1 MRRGVWSIAKI
12 ALAVGIAT
20 LLATAASAAFSAQ
33 PKPGALYKGSEP
45 HCTTTPP
52 GATCT
57 FVFRVSTN
65 GRSMKFAGTQNVV
78 GTWACKGGGGEAIL
92 GPFEKPLQGQPVP
105 LLTIGVNG
113 TFTGTQSFGSGQAK
127 GSIVATG
134 RFTATGTTAT
144 ITFTLDPG
152 PHSCMNGPVSLTA
165 A

>member
-1 MRRGVWSIAKI
+1 MRRGLWPTARIAV
-12 ALAVGIAT
+12 AVGIAT
-20 LLATAASAAFSAQ
+20 LLATAASGAISAQ

-78 GTWACKGGGGEAIL
+78 GAWACNGGGGEAVL
-92 GPFEKPLQGQPVP
+92 GPFKKPLQGQPVP
-105 LLTIGVNG
+105 LLTIGANG

-127 GSIVATG
+127 GSVVATG
-134 RFTATGTTAT
+134 RFSGTGTTAT
-144 ITFTLDPG
+144 IKFTLNPG
-152 PHSCMNGPVSLTA
+152 AHSCVNGPVTLTA